1 MAESQFWIGI
11 HGVIEERGRLLVLRR
26 ALTSTYRPGSWDLPG
41 GHLAAVESFEECL
54 RREVNEETGLEIEI
68 ERMLGLRKADGGPYV
83 QLFYACRAVNLAHTL
98 ALQPEEHMDARWVT
112 VEELTTVGELIPYLD
127 DILRR
132 GMLSH
137 LTSR

>member
-1 MAESQFWIGI
+1 MSESQFWIGI

-54 RREVNEETGLEIEI
+54 RREVSEETGLEIEI
-68 ERMLGLRKADGGPYV
+68 ERMLGLRKAVGGPYV
-83 QLFYACRAVNLAHTL
+83 QLFYACRALNPASALV
-98 ALQPEEHMDARWVT
+98 LQPEEHMESRWVT
-112 VEELTTVGELIPYLD
+112 VDELTAIGELIPYLD
-127 DILRR
+127 YVIRG

-137 LTSR
+137 IAPK